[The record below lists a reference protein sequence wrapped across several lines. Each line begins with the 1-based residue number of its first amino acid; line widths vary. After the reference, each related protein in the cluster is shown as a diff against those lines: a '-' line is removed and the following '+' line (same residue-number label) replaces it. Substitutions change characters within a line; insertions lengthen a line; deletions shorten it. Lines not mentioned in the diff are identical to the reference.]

1 MPIPDFVV
9 ALREKIG
16 HEPLWLPG
24 STAVVLR
31 RMDDPGA
38 AIDGAAAEE
47 LEVLLVHRSDNGNW
61 APVTGIVDPGE
72 HPAVTAA
79 REAQEEARVE
89 IEVERL
95 TLLSV
100 TEQVVHANGD
110 HAQYLDLTFRCRW
123 IAGEGEVGD
132 DESTEVRW
140 YPVEALPPMRA
151 DLAYRIRSAVAGGP
165 ECELLTGRQIRT
177 ASA

>member
-1 MPIPDFVV
+1 MPVPDFVV
-9 ALREKIG
+9 ALRERIG
-16 HEPLWLPG
+16 HDPLWLPG

-31 RMDDPGA
+31 RLAEPGA
-38 AIDGAAAEE
+38 PIDGASPEE

-79 REAQEEARVE
+79 REAMEEARVV

-100 TEQVVHANGD
+100 TEQVTHANGD
-110 HAQYLDLTFRCRW
+110 QAQYLDLTFRCRW

-132 DESTEVRW
+132 DESTEVAW
-140 YPVEALPPMRA
+140 YPVTALPPMRD

-165 ECELLTGRQIRT
+165 ACELLADRRIRT

>member
-1 MPIPDFVV
+1 MPIPEFVV

-16 HEPLWLPG
+16 RDLLWLPG

-31 RMDDPGA
+31 RIADPSA
-38 AIDGAAAEE
+38 PIDGAEPGE

-61 APVTGIVDPGE
+61 APITGIVDPGE
-72 HPAVTAA
+72 HPSVTAV
-79 REAQEEARVE
+79 REAEEEAKVE

-100 TEQVVHANGD
+100 TEHVVHANGD

-132 DESTEVRW
+132 DESTEVAW
-140 YPVEALPPMRA
+140 YPVEALPAMRE

-165 ECELLTGRQIRT
+165 ECELLAERQIRT